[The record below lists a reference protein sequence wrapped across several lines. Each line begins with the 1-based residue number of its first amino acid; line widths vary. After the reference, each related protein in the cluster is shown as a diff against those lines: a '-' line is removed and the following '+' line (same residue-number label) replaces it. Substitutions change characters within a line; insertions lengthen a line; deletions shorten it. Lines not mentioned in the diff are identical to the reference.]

1 MKTFNQFLEEA
12 EKEEEQETKESKKPR
27 PAKKAR
33 KPIRRGINQDR
44 SNHQL
49 FGHQS

>member
-12 EKEEEQETKESKKPR
+12 EKEEKPKPR
-27 PAKKAR
+27 KAKKAQ
-33 KPIRRGINQDR
+33 KPIRRGVNQER
-44 SNHQL
+44 SNWKL